1 MQDTFSLGDTPSPLA
16 GSACGGLLSM
26 RTNPTPTMNAA
37 VLRAD
42 GPGLEIVAVPRPTP
56 RAGEALVKVIAC
68 GVCHT
73 DLHVMKGE
81 VRFPR
86 PAVMG
91 HEISGTLIS
100 FGEGTPPTDGLTL
113 GDTVVGAFIMP
124 CGECTACTRGRDD
137 LCAEFFGQNRL
148 NGTLYDGES
157 RLTMPDGSFLAMYSM
172 GGLAEYAVVPVTA
185 LTRLPAGLDPETSAV
200 LGCAAFTAYG
210 AVHRA
215 GAVRAGDAVAVVAVG
230 GVGSGVVQLARAAGA
245 NPVIAIDVADDKLDA
260 AVGLGATHTI
270 NSRTTDAASAVR
282 AITGGVGV
290 DVAFEA
296 LGHPAT
302 FRQAVGLLADGG
314 RMVAIGIAAGDAAA
328 EIEITPLVRRGYTI
342 TGSFGARTR
351 ADLPA
356 VVGIA
361 AEGGFDTERLVT
373 RRFPLAEADAAYRAL
388 ARGEI
393 TGRAVIVM
401 R

>member
-1 MQDTFSLGDTPSPLA
+1 MPATPPA
-16 GSACGGLLSM
+16 
-26 RTNPTPTMNAA
+26 TMKAA

-42 GPGLEIVAVPRPTP
+42 GPGLEILEVPRPVP

-91 HEISGTLIS
+91 HEISGTLVA
-100 FGEGTPPTDGLTL
+100 FGDDTPVTASLTI
-113 GDTVVGAFIMP
+113 GDTVIGAFIMP
-124 CGECTACTRGRDD
+124 CGTCPACARGRDD

-148 NGTLYDGES
+148 KGTLYDGES
-157 RLTMPDGSFLAMYSM
+157 RLSMPDGSFLAMYSM
-172 GGLAEYAVVPVTA
+172 GGLAEYAVVPITA
-185 LTRLPAGLDPETSAV
+185 LTRLPDGLDPVTSAV

-215 GAVRAGDAVAVVAVG
+215 GNVQPGEAVAVVAVG
-230 GVGSGVVQLARAAGA
+230 GVGSGVVQMARAAGA
-245 NPVIAIDVADDKLDA
+245 DPIIAIDVADDKLEA
-260 AVGLGATHTI
+260 AMALGATHTV
-270 NSRTTDAASAVR
+270 NSRDTDAAVAVR
-282 AITGGVGV
+282 EITGGLGRGLGV

-302 FRQAVGLLADGG
+302 FRQAIGLLADGG

-328 EIEITPLVRRGYTI
+328 EVEITPLVRRGYTI

-351 ADLPA
+351 EDLPA
-356 VVGIA
+356 VAAIA
-361 AEGGFDTERLVT
+361 DAGGFDTTRLVT
-373 RRFPLAEADAAYRAL
+373 RRYTLDNADAAYQAL

-393 TGRAVIVM
+393 TGRAVVVM
-401 R
+401 D